1 MVGLADAVH
10 ACNQLYVQLL
20 GVLAD
25 GHEGAVL
32 VFVQKYVAL
41 RHTLLVL
48 FCLGL

>member
-10 ACNQLYVQLL
+10 ACNRLYVQFL

-25 GHEGAVL
+25 GHEGAVV
-32 VFVQKYVAL
+32 VFIQKYMAL
-41 RHTLLVL
+41 RHALFVL